1 MIVLIIGVLGVSFW
15 TTKRADERALLA
27 ARALQGRL
35 AEETASSLHG
45 FLDSLDRDTELL
57 ATLSRTLR
65 KDAGGAPAAAQD
77 VAISQAM
84 QALAMVVP
92 HYRTIALFEPER
104 APIVATDPT
113 EERTHVVPG
122 LIAESRVLALR
133 TMRTQTPTR
142 AGPVTILAGRSFY
155 LFAAPAGNGGAVVAT
170 TDAAVMLETVSRRPT
185 DTHKLVLLD
194 PSGAAWIDC
203 EKQDRCQL
211 LPAASTLRAAVRDL
225 LARGER
231 QGLTDAGA
239 AAALGLSSRVLVG
252 PVAHA
257 ESLLGRWSVVVVAP
271 AATLAA
277 QPRETFG
284 QLILTSAGVAMAIVA
299 VGIVMLKQH
308 DRAAALRAR
317 LDAAE
322 EVTRLQRQLIRAE
335 KLATMGVLSAGIAH
349 ELGTPLTVVRVRAEH
364 MLERARGARERD
376 DLTVVVDEIDYISS
390 KISQVL
396 DFSRDQSPVVKRT
409 DLQPAMGRAMAL
421 VEWRFAKK
429 GVGLRPTLEPDCPPL
444 AAAADQFEQVLV
456 NLLLNAC
463 DASAEGST
471 VILAARRDP
480 HRRQNVQ
487 VEISDRGAGIAP
499 HHLNSIFDPYFTTKE
514 RDEGA
519 GLGLAIVGQIVR
531 SHRADISVRSAVA
544 EGTTVLM
551 SWPAATATATT
562 AAADADVTRAFAK
575 TEPEPPRERMEVA

>member
-1 MIVLIIGVLGVSFW
+1 
-15 TTKRADERALLA
+15 
-27 ARALQGRL
+27 
-35 AEETASSLHG
+35 
-45 FLDSLDRDTELL
+45 L
-57 ATLSRTLR
+57 ATLSKTIRAH
-65 KDAGGAPAAAQD
+65 AGGTPAAQD
-77 VAISQAM
+77 VAISQAL
-84 QALAMVVP
+84 QALAIVVP
-92 HYRTIALFEPER
+92 HYRTIALFEPGR
-104 APIVATDPT
+104 APLVATDPT
-113 EERTHVVPG
+113 EERSHVVPG
-122 LIAESRVLALR
+122 LIAESRTLAVR
-133 TMRTQTPTR
+133 TMNTQKPLR

-155 LFAAPAGNGGAVVAT
+155 LFAAPAGDGGAVVAT

-203 EKQDRCQL
+203 EKQARCQL
-211 LPAASTLRAAVRDL
+211 LAADSAARAAVSDL
-225 LARGER
+225 LARGEG
-231 QGLTDAGA
+231 QGLTDAGRGA
-239 AAALGLSSRVLVG
+239 PLGLSSSQVIVG

-364 MLERARGARERD
+364 MLERARAARDVD
-376 DLTVVVDEIDYISS
+376 DLTVVVGEIDYISS

-396 DFSRDQSPVVKRT
+396 DFSRDQSPVVRRT
-409 DLQPAMGRAMAL
+409 ELQPAIDRAMAL
-421 VEWRFAKK
+421 VEWRFAKQ
-429 GVGLRPTLEPDCPPL
+429 GVGISPALETDCPPL

-463 DASAEGST
+463 DASARGST
-471 VILAARRDP
+471 VMLSARRDP
-480 HRRQNVQ
+480 DRRQNVR

-531 SHRADISVRSAVA
+531 IHRADISVRSAVA

-551 SWPAATATATT
+551 SWPAATATVTT
-562 AAADADVTRAFAK
+562 AAPDADAPKAFAK